1 MEIKKRKKSIFDG
14 KLLFYCCLLALPL
27 LQYAI
32 FYVGVNVN
40 SFFLAFTSYDKL
52 TGVESF
58 AGFANFKEVFITF
71 FQSVEAKNF
80 GIRFIN
86 SLINYGCSLLVG
98 TGGAVL
104 FSYYIY
110 KKQFLSNTFKII
122 LFLPSVIPGIA
133 STSIYRYFVETG
145 LLSVYNSIAPQPL
158 SSFLN
163 NFDTVYGTVL
173 FYGLFMGFGT
183 QVMMYLGAMNNINPS
198 ITEAARLDGASF
210 MRELWSITIP
220 CVYPTL
226 TTFVVVGITG
236 IFTSDLGLYSFFATN
251 APGQAQTLGY
261 YLFRETQNN
270 TGNMARWPY
279 ISAIGLCFTAIVA
292 PITVGLKRVLDK
304 YDPMR

>member
-1 MEIKKRKKSIFDG
+1 MENEKKKKSVFDK

-32 FYVGVNVN
+32 FYVGVNFN
-40 SFFLAFTSYDKL
+40 SFFLAFTDYDMF
-52 TGVESF
+52 TGEQSF
-58 AGFANFKEVFITF
+58 AGFENFKTVYTTF
-71 FQSVEAKNF
+71 FESAEARNF
-80 GIRFIN
+80 GIRFKN
-86 SLINYGCSLLVG
+86 SLISYGCTLLVG

-110 KKQFLSNTFKII
+110 KKQLGSNLFKVI

-133 STSIYRYFVETG
+133 SISIYRYFVETG
-145 LLSVYNSIAPQPL
+145 FLSVYNTFAEQPIL
-158 SSFLN
+158 SFIYN
-163 NFDTVYGTVL
+163 TDTVFGTVL
-173 FYGLFMGFGT
+173 FFSLFMSFGT

-210 MRELWSITIP
+210 LRELWSITLP
-220 CVYPTL
+220 CVYPTI

-236 IFTSDLGLYSFFATN
+236 IFTSDLGLYSFFAAN
-251 APGQAQTLGY
+251 ATGEAQTLGY

-270 TGNMARWPY
+270 TTNMSKWPY
-279 ISAIGLCFTAIVA
+279 ISAIGLCFTMIVA
-292 PITVGLKRVLDK
+292 PITIGLKRVLDR

>member
-1 MEIKKRKKSIFDG
+1 MEVKKRKKGVFDG
-14 KLLFYCCLLALPL
+14 KLLFYCFLLSLPL
-27 LQYAI
+27 LQYLI
-32 FYVGVNVN
+32 FYIGVNIN

-58 AGFANFKEVFITF
+58 AGFDNFKQVYYTF

-80 GIRFIN
+80 GIRLTN
-86 SLINYGCSLLVG
+86 SLIAYGSSLLVG

-145 LLSVYNSIAPQPL
+145 LLSVYNSIATQPL
-158 SSFLN
+158 SSFFN
-163 NFDTVYGTVL
+163 NYDTVYGTVL

-210 MRELWSITIP
+210 MREFFSITLP
-220 CVYPTL
+220 CIYSTL

-236 IFTSDLGLYSFFATN
+236 IFTSELGLYSFFAGN
-251 APGQAQTLGY
+251 APGRAQTLGY
-261 YLFRETQNN
+261 YLNRITIDN
-270 TGNMARWPY
+270 TSNSAQWPY

-292 PITVGLKRVLDK
+292 PITICLKRVLDK
-304 YDPMR
+304 YDPMQ

>member
-1 MEIKKRKKSIFDG
+1 
-14 KLLFYCCLLALPL
+14 
-27 LQYAI
+27 
-32 FYVGVNVN
+32 
-40 SFFLAFTSYDKL
+40 
-52 TGVESF
+52 
-58 AGFANFKEVFITF
+58 
-71 FQSVEAKNF
+71 
-80 GIRFIN
+80 
-86 SLINYGCSLLVG
+86 
-98 TGGAVL
+98 
-104 FSYYIY
+104 
-110 KKQFLSNTFKII
+110 
-122 LFLPSVIPGIA
+122 
-133 STSIYRYFVETG
+133 
-145 LLSVYNSIAPQPL
+145 
-158 SSFLN
+158 
-163 NFDTVYGTVL
+163 
-173 FYGLFMGFGT
+173 
-183 QVMMYLGAMNNINPS
+183 MYLGAMNNINPS